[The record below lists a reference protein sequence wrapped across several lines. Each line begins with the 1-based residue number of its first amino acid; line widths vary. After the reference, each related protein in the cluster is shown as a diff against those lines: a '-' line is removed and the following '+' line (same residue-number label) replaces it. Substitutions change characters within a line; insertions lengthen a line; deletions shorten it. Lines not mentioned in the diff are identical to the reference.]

1 MPSTSPVLHL
11 NKLSHP
17 YTPNLKGHPLAQRTT
32 SIASP
37 VGLHA
42 RPASILANAATSSG
56 HDVTLT
62 AKGRTV
68 DADSLLSVL
77 SLAIAHGDEVIVN
90 VEGSDDER
98 VADEI
103 AALLASDLDKV

>member
-1 MPSTSPVLHL
+1 M
-11 NKLSHP
+11 
-17 YTPNLKGHPLAQRTT
+17 AQRTT
-32 SIASP
+32 TIAST

-42 RPASILANAATSSG
+42 RPASILATAATDSG
-56 HDVTLT
+56 HEVTLT

-77 SLAIAHGDEVIVN
+77 SLGIGHGDEVILT

-103 AALLASDLDKV
+103 AALLSLDLDSV

>member
-1 MPSTSPVLHL
+1 MV
-11 NKLSHP
+11 
-17 YTPNLKGHPLAQRTT
+17 QRTI
-32 SIASP
+32 SIASK

-56 HDVTLT
+56 HDVTLS

-77 SLAIAHGDEVIVN
+77 SLAIAHGDKVVVT
-90 VEGSDDER
+90 VEGSDEER

-103 AALLASDLDKV
+103 AALLASDLDAA

>member
-1 MPSTSPVLHL
+1 M
-11 NKLSHP
+11 
-17 YTPNLKGHPLAQRTT
+17 AQRTT
-32 SIASP
+32 TIAST

-42 RPASILANAATSSG
+42 RPASLLAKAAMDSG

-77 SLAIAHGDEVIVN
+77 GLSIAHGDEVVISVD
-90 VEGSDDER
+90 GADDER

-103 AALLASDLDKV
+103 AELLASDLDAV

>member
-1 MPSTSPVLHL
+1 M
-11 NKLSHP
+11 
-17 YTPNLKGHPLAQRTT
+17 AQRIT
-32 SIASP
+32 SIASA

-42 RPASILANAATSSG
+42 RPASILANAASESG

-68 DADSLLSVL
+68 DAESLLSVL
-77 SLAIAHGDEVIVN
+77 SLGIVHGDEVVIT
-90 VEGSDDER
+90 VEGAEDER

-103 AALLASDLDKV
+103 TALLATDLDND

>member
-1 MPSTSPVLHL
+1 M
-11 NKLSHP
+11 
-17 YTPNLKGHPLAQRTT
+17 ARRTT
-32 SIASP
+32 SIASS

-42 RPASILANAATSSG
+42 RPASILVNAATNSG

-68 DADSLLSVL
+68 DAGSLLSVL
-77 SLAIAHGDEVIVN
+77 SLAVVHGDEVIIN

>member
-1 MPSTSPVLHL
+1 M
-11 NKLSHP
+11 
-17 YTPNLKGHPLAQRTT
+17 ARRTT
-32 SIASP
+32 SIASK

-62 AKGRTV
+62 ANGRTV

-77 SLAIAHGDEVIVN
+77 SLGIAHGDEVVIG
-90 VEGSDDER
+90 VEGADDER

-103 AALLASDLDKV
+103 AALLASDLDSV

>member
-1 MPSTSPVLHL
+1 M
-11 NKLSHP
+11 
-17 YTPNLKGHPLAQRTT
+17 AQRTT
-32 SIASP
+32 SIASK

-42 RPASILANAATSSG
+42 RPASLLANTATSSG

-77 SLAIAHGDEVIVN
+77 SLGIGHGDEVVIG
-90 VEGSDDER
+90 VEGTDDER

-103 AALLASDLDKV
+103 AALLASDLDSV

>member
-1 MPSTSPVLHL
+1 M
-11 NKLSHP
+11 
-17 YTPNLKGHPLAQRTT
+17 
-32 SIASP
+32 
-37 VGLHA
+37 
-42 RPASILANAATSSG
+42 
-56 HDVTLT
+56 

-77 SLAIAHGDEVIVN
+77 SLGIAHGDEVVIT

-103 AALLASDLDKV
+103 TALLASDLDKV

>member
-1 MPSTSPVLHL
+1 M
-11 NKLSHP
+11 
-17 YTPNLKGHPLAQRTT
+17 AQRTT
-32 SIASP
+32 SVASA

-42 RPASILANAATSSG
+42 RPASILAKAAMSSG

-62 AKGRTV
+62 AKGQTV

-77 SLAIAHGDEVIVN
+77 SLSIAHGDEVVIN

-98 VADEI
+98 IADEI
-103 AALLASDLDKV
+103 AALLASDLDAA

>member
-1 MPSTSPVLHL
+1 
-11 NKLSHP
+11 
-17 YTPNLKGHPLAQRTT
+17 LKGLPLAQRTT
-32 SIASP
+32 SIASS

-42 RPASILANAATSSG
+42 RPASILANAASSSG

-77 SLAIAHGDEVIVN
+77 SLGIGHGDEVVIN

-103 AALLASDLDKV
+103 TALLASDLDKV

>member
-1 MPSTSPVLHL
+1 M
-11 NKLSHP
+11 
-17 YTPNLKGHPLAQRTT
+17 AQRTT
-32 SIASP
+32 SIASK

-56 HDVTLT
+56 HDVILT

-77 SLAIAHGDEVIVN
+77 SLGIEHGDEVVIG
-90 VEGSDDER
+90 VEGTDDER

-103 AALLASDLDKV
+103 AALLASDLDSV